1 MAQEA
6 QDQAKETSRPARP
19 ASSGSSTGSRPYRS
33 SGGNRPQRGGFRG
46 RRGRFQPRRKVC
58 LFCTDKEKTIDWKN
72 TDGLRRFISDSG
84 SLFPRRKTGLCARHQ
99 RRVAIAV
106 KRARHIAL
114 LPYTSEH
121 VRIMGGGRG

>member
-6 QDQAKETSRPARP
+6 QDKAKETS
-19 ASSGSSTGSRPYRS
+19 SSSSTESRPYRS
-33 SGGNRPQRGGFRG
+33 SGGSRPQRGGFRG

-58 LFCTDKEKTIDWKN
+58 LFCTDKEKTIDWKD

-106 KRARHIAL
+106 KRARHIAV